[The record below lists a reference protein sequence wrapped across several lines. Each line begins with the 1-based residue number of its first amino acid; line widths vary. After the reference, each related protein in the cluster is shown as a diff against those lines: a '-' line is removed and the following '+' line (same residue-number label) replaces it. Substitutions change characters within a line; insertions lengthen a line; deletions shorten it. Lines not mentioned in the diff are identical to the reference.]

1 MWRCII
7 IAFTAIQVNA
17 SSTTSTRQTTLPEKI
32 VIGID
37 GGTESIRACC
47 FNAFNGEII
56 GKPCAVPYQTY
67 HPKPGYAEQN
77 PDDWWNNLGRAVKG
91 ALESVPV
98 DEQGGTGT
106 KSKVCAICVDTT
118 CCSVVALDRNK
129 RPLRS
134 SLLWMDARSAPQTVE
149 ILKKCKRDPA
159 LKVNCNGQGPLSA
172 EWMTPKALWI
182 KQNEPIVWENA
193 ETICEYQDFVNY
205 KLTGKMVASACN
217 AAARWHW
224 DGNECT
230 KDASKTKPYPG
241 RPISLYKKLNIPE
254 LADKLPA
261 KCLSMGDLVGT
272 LTKEAAEHLGLNEGT
287 IVAQGGP
294 DAFVGMV
301 GLGCIYPQQLCLIT
315 GSSHLHC
322 VVTAKPTTATG
333 SWGAYR
339 GAPLSGTNFA
349 EGGQSSTG
357 SIIRWARKIFGGES
371 LDYSILDQEAAQI
384 DPGCDG
390 LVALETFQG
399 SRTPVTDP
407 LARGALVGL
416 TLSHSRGHVWRALME
431 AVCFGTRACVDGLE
445 KAGHTC
451 DEIIIAGGTTRSPLW
466 LQMHA
471 DVTGKDIILC
481 ENIDAPLLGCAILAS
496 VGAGVHSSIQDAVRA
511 MVRVSKRVEPNPK
524 VTDTYDRIY
533 TEVYSKLSNS
543 IKPVAHSIAK
553 LRGGVSAHGGEQGKA
568 TISPSVL
575 AADWANMKGELTRCL
590 DAGLSRIHVDIFD
603 GVFIDSPEALTF
615 GPKVRLY
622 KTCCLYRKLRI
633 SRNLFILWTAYIS
646 MAI

>member
-1 MWRCII
+1 MATAFWRCII
-7 IAFTAIQVNA
+7 ISLILIRANA
-17 SSTTSTRQTTLPEKI
+17 SVAAASNRQTTLPAKI

-47 FNAFNGEII
+47 FNALNGEII

-77 PDDWWNNLGRAVKG
+77 PDDWWNNLGQAVKG
-91 ALESVPV
+91 ALESIEV
-98 DEQGGTGT
+98 DDQRGTEV
-106 KSKVCAICVDTT
+106 KSRVCAICVDTT
-118 CCSVVALDRNK
+118 CCSVVALDRNQ
-129 RPLRS
+129 RPLRP

-159 LKVNCNGQGPLSA
+159 LKVNCNGEGPLSA

-182 KQNEPIVWENA
+182 KQNEPHVWKNA
-193 ETICEYQDFVNY
+193 KTICEYQDFINY
-205 KLTGKMVASACN
+205 KLTGKLVASACN

-224 DGNECT
+224 NGNECT
-230 KDASKTKPYPG
+230 KDPDQNNRYPG

-261 KCLSMGDLVGT
+261 QCLSMGGVIGS
-272 LTKEAAEHLGLNEGT
+272 LTKEAAEHLGLNEET
-287 IVAQGGP
+287 LVAQGGP

-333 SWGAYR
+333 SWGAYM
-339 GAPLSGTNFA
+339 GAPLYGTNFA

-357 SIIRWARKIFGGES
+357 SIIRWARKLFGAES
-371 LDYSILDQEAAQI
+371 LDYSTLDQEAAQI
-384 DPGCDG
+384 EPGCDG

-399 SRTPVTDP
+399 ARTPVTDP

-445 KAGHTC
+445 KAGHKC
-451 DEIIIAGGTTRSPLW
+451 EEIIIAGGTTRSPLW

-471 DVTGKDIILC
+471 DVTGKNIILC

-496 VGAGVHSSIQDAVRA
+496 VGAGVHNSIQDAVKA
-511 MVRVSKRVEPNPK
+511 MVRVSKRIEPNPT
-524 VTDTYDRIY
+524 VTDIYDKLY
-533 TEVYSKLSNS
+533 QEVYSKLSGS
-543 IKPVAHSIAK
+543 VKSVTHSIAK
-553 LRGGVSAHGGEQGKA
+553 LRGGASPLEGNHGEKA
-568 TISPSVL
+568 IISPSVL
-575 AADWANMKGELTRCL
+575 AADWANMKDEITRCL
-590 DAGLSRIHVDIFD
+590 NAGLSRIHVDIFD

-615 GPKVRLY
+615 GPKVRL
-622 KTCCLYRKLRI
+622 TRVFLRSI
-633 SRNLFILWTAYIS
+633 E
-646 MAI
+646 